1 MISLLIIPHSKRI
14 IFRGPGREGPD
25 PREEA
30 MSFDKPIVLY
40 GFDRSGHSHRAELM
54 LRLLGLPFDFHQVDL
69 AGGEQRS
76 PAFLELNPFGTVPVI
91 DDNGFVL
98 ADSCAILV
106 YLATKYDRS
115 RRWLPHD
122 AETTAKIQRWLSV
135 AQGPVFNGPCRARL
149 VTVFGADFD
158 HALAK
163 ATAEKLF
170 ATLDGILEPK
180 TYLVDERP
188 TIADVALYTYIAH
201 APEGGVALDPHKN
214 IVAWLK
220 RVEALPGFSPMPSTK
235 AGLLAA

>member
-1 MISLLIIPHSKRI
+1 MNSK
-14 IFRGPGREGPD
+14 
-25 PREEA
+25 
-30 MSFDKPIVLY
+30 KPILLH

-76 PAFLELNPFGTVPVI
+76 AAFLKLNPFGTVPVI
-91 DDNGFVL
+91 EDDGVVI
-98 ADSCAILV
+98 ADSCSILV
-106 YLATKYDRS
+106 YLATKYDAEG
-115 RRWLPHD
+115 RWLPRD
-122 AETTAKIQRWLSV
+122 PAGAAQVQRWLSV

-149 VTVFGADFD
+149 VTVFGADLD

-170 ATLDGILEPK
+170 ANLDPILADK
-180 TYLVDERP
+180 TFLVEERP
-188 TIADVALYTYIAH
+188 TIADIALYSYIAH

-214 IVAWLK
+214 IVAWL
-220 RVEALPGFSPMPSTK
+220 RRIEALPGFAPMPATK